1 MSAVARLHHR
11 PVTSD
16 EPHCG
21 RSRRSISGS
30 KAGRGSGAPKLGTYR
45 PTRTGATT
53 PVRGGRQRD
62 SRALRLP
69 RSSPGPFGGEG
80 AVESLDLPVGLGPVG
95 PGPLVLDAVRS
106 PGDELLSLDG
116 SAGDDLPK

>member
-21 RSRRSISGS
+21 RLRRSISGS
-30 KAGRGSGAPKLGTYR
+30 KAGRGNGAPKLGTYR

-69 RSSPGPFGGEG
+69 RSSPVLCRVTVILTP
-80 AVESLDLPVGLGPVG
+80 AWTKRTDDAESNVG
-95 PGPLVLDAVRS
+95 R
-106 PGDELLSLDG
+106 
-116 SAGDDLPK
+116 